1 MVFCGNTANA
11 RGRPLGSRNK
21 CFKKGVGVGIGIGE
35 DRGKK
40 VGIKRGKHLGE
51 VVGTQRGLKRGER
64 IGKQKLL
71 LGHSLTLAEVNT
83 LSKDQLRDIILQRKR
98 RGIST
103 TGAVSRLSKPQLR
116 TGLLADLRRTNKLKP
131 N

>member
-11 RGRPLGSRNK
+11 AGRPLGTRHK

-35 DRGKK
+35 DKGKK
-40 VGIKRGKHLGE
+40 IGIKRGKHLGE
-51 VVGTQRGLKRGER
+51 VVGTQKGLKRGEK

-71 LGHSLTLAEVNT
+71 LGHSLKSSEVDRLT
-83 LSKDQLRDIILQRKR
+83 KDQLRDIILRRKR

-103 TGAVSRLSKPQLR
+103 TGAVSRLSKPQLKA
-116 TGLLADLRRTNKLKP
+116 GLLTDLRRTNKLKP
-131 N
+131 S